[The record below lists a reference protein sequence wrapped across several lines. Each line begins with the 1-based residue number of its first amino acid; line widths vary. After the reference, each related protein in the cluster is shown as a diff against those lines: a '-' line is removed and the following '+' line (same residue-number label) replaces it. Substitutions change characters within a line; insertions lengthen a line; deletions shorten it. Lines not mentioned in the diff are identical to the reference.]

1 LIIQV
6 SIQKTPFGFRFVLIA
21 DQVETCIPKM
31 RKTHIS
37 LSISEFAAT
46 LVQSGSGMRKSHR
59 TGFSCENVRR
69 RKRDNISGP
78 KRSHFGRITMK
89 RLSTLAL
96 TSIVALTAGVSAA
109 QADKLTLY
117 CSADEAWCQQM
128 ARGFEDATGIDVNMT
143 RKSSGETF
151 AQVKAESAN
160 PRGDVWWG
168 GTGDP
173 HLQAAEEGLT
183 TAYVSPMRGELHDW
197 AIRQAESANDKTIG
211 IYSGALGYGYN
222 TELLAANNLPEPSC
236 WKDLLKPEYKGHVQM
251 ANPNSSGT
259 AYTTLATMV
268 QLFGEEEGFDFMKGL
283 HANINQYTKSGS
295 APIKAAGRGETTI
308 GIVFMHDAVAQA
320 AAGFPVNVVAP
331 CEGTGYEIG
340 AMSIIE
346 GARNMDEAKQ
356 FYDWALTADVQSEA
370 WKVLS
375 FQVPSNVSA
384 ETSPQAPDLSTI
396 KLIDYDF
403 AKYGSS
409 DERKR
414 LLQKWDEEV
423 STLPQ

>member
-1 LIIQV
+1 MK
-6 SIQKTPFGFRFVLIA
+6 SIKYAFGASVF
-21 DQVETCIPKM
+21 
-31 RKTHIS
+31 
-37 LSISEFAAT
+37 
-46 LVQSGSGMRKSHR
+46 
-59 TGFSCENVRR
+59 
-69 RKRDNISGP
+69 
-78 KRSHFGRITMK
+78 
-89 RLSTLAL
+89 AL
-96 TSIVALTAGVSAA
+96 TVSAGA
-109 QADKLTLY
+109 VQADKLTLY
-117 CSADEAWCQQM
+117 CSAEEDWCQVM

-160 PRGDVWWG
+160 PKGDVWWG

-183 TAYVSPMRGELHDW
+183 IAYESPNRGELFDW
-197 AIRQAESANDKTIG
+197 AISQAESADSKTIG
-211 IYSGALGYGYN
+211 IYSGALGFGYN
-222 TELLAANNLPEPSC
+222 SELLAANNLPAPAC

-268 QLFGEEEGFDFMKGL
+268 QLFGEDEGFEFMKGL
-283 HANINQYTKSGS
+283 HVNINQYTKSGS
-295 APIKAAGRGETTI
+295 APIKAAGRGENTI
-308 GIVFMHDAVAQA
+308 GIVFLHDAVKQA
-320 AAGFPVNVVAP
+320 ASGFPVVPVAP

-340 AMSIIE
+340 SMSIIN
-346 GARNMDEAKQ
+346 GARNLDEAQQ
-356 FYDWALTADVQSEA
+356 FYDWALTAAVQSEA
-370 WKVLS
+370 WKVKS
-375 FQVPSNVSA
+375 YQVPSNMAA
-384 ETSPQAPDLSTI
+384 ETSPDAPDLSTI